1 MRILAMSDI
10 HGHFGVYEWMVH
22 VVETNEIDLLVLAG
36 DLLGG
41 HGDELTIED
50 AQRREAER
58 VVRIL
63 RKLSIPVVYIMGND
77 DQVSLEAD
85 DAAFLPIHG
94 RHVKCGDFSFLG
106 YQYSPPFM
114 GGIFEKPEEEISKE
128 VQSLEPLLSDR
139 TVFVTHSPAKGIL
152 DWTTLNGHVGSSS
165 IRDAISRNPMRA
177 HIHGHIHGSFGRQGK
192 HFNVA
197 SAWQYR
203 GMVIDLNDLSHEVVT
218 QLAL

>member
-1 MRILAMSDI
+1 MKILAMSDI

-22 VVETNEIDLLVLAG
+22 LAETNEIDLLVLAG

-41 HGDELTIED
+41 HNDELTIEE

-58 VVRIL
+58 IVGIL
-63 RKLSIPVVYIMGND
+63 QRASVPVVYIMGND
-77 DQVSLEAD
+77 DQVSLEVD
-85 DAAFLPIHG
+85 DSTIQPIHG
-94 RHVKCGDFSFLG
+94 RRIEYGHFNFVG

-114 GGIFEKPEEEISKE
+114 GGIFEKPEEEMGKDFSA
-128 VQSLEPLLSDR
+128 LEPLLNEG

-152 DWTTLNGHVGSSS
+152 DWTTLSGHVGSSS
-165 IRDAISRNPMRA
+165 IRDAISRNPIRA
-177 HIHGHIHGSFGRQGK
+177 HVHGHIHGSFGRQGK

-218 QLAL
+218 K